1 MTRFFYLLLFA
12 GCCTASSFAQ
22 NTNKVVF
29 SFEHKVGNAPL
40 AVEETIFPIW
50 NNKKVKLS
58 RAAFYLSDISLR
70 QGDNTTVDLENQYLL
85 VDAAKPNAEFDLGN
99 WPVGS
104 INGMNMYIGV
114 SKLVNHNDPA
124 AWPANH
130 PLAPQNP
137 SMHWGWAAGYRFMA
151 IEGLVDNNGD
161 GTPEALFEYHN
172 VGDQIYTALEVK
184 GAATASNGVL
194 HVHLVLDYAKLF
206 QNMTLSGSLIQHG
219 DAAPNVL
226 MMQNAGE
233 ANFITLPSSV
243 ATTDVGGH
251 TASIKAMPNPV
262 VGATLLEY
270 ALPQATST
278 DLWLTNA
285 LGHRVRQ
292 WNGLTHE
299 GALRLDLSDLPNGVY
314 HCVFYQAGKAIG
326 RKALMLVQGGW

>member
-1 MTRFFYLLLFA
+1 MTRFFYLLLFT
-12 GCCTASSFAQ
+12 GCCMASSFAQ

-29 SFEHKVGNAPL
+29 SFEHRVGNIPL
-40 AVEETIFPIW
+40 VVEETVFPIW
-50 NNKKVKLS
+50 NNKKVKLN
-58 RAAFYLSDISLR
+58 RAAFYVSNMVLR
-70 QGDNTTVDLENQYLL
+70 QSDNAKVELKNQYLL
-85 VDAAKPNAEFDLGN
+85 VNAAKPNTTFDLGN
-99 WPVGS
+99 WTVSS
-104 INGMNMYIGV
+104 INGIDMSIGI
-114 SKLVNHNDPA
+114 SKLINHNDPA
-124 AWPANH
+124 SWPANH

-137 SMHWGWAAGYRFMA
+137 SMHWGWAAGYIFVLL
-151 IEGLVDNNGD
+151 EGLVDNNGD
-161 GTPEALFEYHN
+161 GTPETVFEYHN
-172 VGDQIYTALEVK
+172 TGDELFTTLEVK
-184 GAATASNGVL
+184 GSAVASNGELQVRL
-194 HVHLVLDYAKLF
+194 ALDYAKLF

-233 ANFITLPSSV
+233 ADFITLPSSV

-270 ALPQATST
+270 ALPQAIST

-285 LGHRVRQ
+285 LGQRVRQ

-314 HCVFYQAGKAIG
+314 QCVFYQQGNAVG
-326 RKALMLVQGGW
+326 RKALLVRG